1 MHIPNMAIGTLAVLA
16 AQELSPAA
24 SVSPTAPALDPL
36 IHSDTSLRDTLRERL
51 ATATLLEDTPSVA
64 SGDRAIALES
74 NPNSPWQSVS
84 ADGRTNI
91 DPDRPTGVEVPASL
105 PRSPRRRTTPSPAT
119 LQFSDI
125 QGHWAQN
132 FIEPLARKGA
142 IRGFPDGTFKPDAPM
157 TRAQFA
163 AMLEQVSRSYD
174 LELARA
180 GNGRVQPP
188 AAFADVPVNYWASHA
203 IQTAW
208 SAGFL
213 GGYPDGA
220 FKPDRAIS
228 RVQVMVALV
237 KGFELGG
244 NGSDPLDLDA
254 YFRDASQIPDYAKP
268 SIRIAIATG
277 LIDLDRQG
285 RWFRPNQV
293 ATRADVAAMLHRAI
307 EQPDIRSIPMEVREA
322 GSAAADAIDRQ
333 VRDSLDETN
342 DSDPIATNRFER
354 PEPSIET
361 AVVPELGRSQLT
373 EDPETLAYIRPSQ
386 VKPQTSNPEPSE
398 PEPAIA
404 PFEDNLRTS
413 VARLRTLQRHQQSIP
428 PLAAAPT
435 YLPTPTQMQRGFIWP
450 AQGTLT
456 SGYGMRWGRLHKGID
471 IASAIGTPILA
482 AASGVV
488 TYAGWN
494 RGGYGNLVEIEH
506 PDGSLTRYAHNQ
518 RILVR
523 TGQQVKQ
530 GQQIAYMGNTGY
542 STGPHLHFEIHPPNR
557 GAVDPMAYLSRDR
570 LHADRVVA
578 PVGQGGE

>member
-51 ATATLLEDTPSVA
+51 ATATVLEDTPSLA

-74 NPNSPWQSVS
+74 NPNTSWQSVS

-91 DPDRPTGVEVPASL
+91 DPDRSIWVEVPASL
-105 PRSPRRRTTPSPAT
+105 QRSPQARTTH
-119 LQFSDI
+119 QFSDI

-142 IRGFPDGTFKPDAPM
+142 IRGFPDGTFKPDVPM

-174 LELARA
+174 LDLARA

-277 LIDLDRQG
+277 LIDLDRQE

-333 VRDSLDETN
+333 VRNSLDETHG
-342 DSDPIATNRFER
+342 SDPIASDRFER
-354 PEPSIET
+354 PDPSIET

-578 PVGQGGE
+578 PTGQGGE